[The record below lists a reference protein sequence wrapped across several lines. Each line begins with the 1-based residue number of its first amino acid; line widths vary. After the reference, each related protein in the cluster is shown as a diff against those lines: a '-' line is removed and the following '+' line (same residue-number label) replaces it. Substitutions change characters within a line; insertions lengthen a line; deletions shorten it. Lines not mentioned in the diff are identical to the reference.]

1 MKIRTQDARQYLE
14 YGEIYAEYSYDG
26 KGATVYARSRF
37 HNGALFAGA
46 YEDMTRAKGKLPGV
60 REGQEKA
67 DCNLYYRVLFYCGLW
82 ELDRGL
88 YHWLP
93 MEG

>member
-37 HNGALFAGA
+37 HN
-46 YEDMTRAKGKLPGV
+46 
-60 REGQEKA
+60 
-67 DCNLYYRVLFYCGLW
+67 
-82 ELDRGL
+82 
-88 YHWLP
+88 
-93 MEG
+93 